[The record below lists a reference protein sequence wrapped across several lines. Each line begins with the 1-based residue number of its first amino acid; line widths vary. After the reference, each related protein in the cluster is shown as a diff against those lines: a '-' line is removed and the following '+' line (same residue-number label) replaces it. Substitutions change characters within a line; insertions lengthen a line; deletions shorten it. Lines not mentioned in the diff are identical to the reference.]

1 MKKIISFIIVILV
14 GAIAFYLAYDYKNTK
29 SPNSYYKIYL
39 NDEVI
44 GVVQSKEK
52 LLKYIDKENE
62 TIKEKY
68 NVEKVLEPNGL
79 VIEEITS
86 YKQKVDEIEEIYKKI
101 IQKSDLTI
109 EGYQITIKK
118 DDKSQILYITK
129 EDILKTA
136 ITDFIKIFVGS
147 DRYDGYISNSQKEIS
162 ETGTIIENVYIQNDI
177 TIKKTNIPISER
189 IFVSAGELSNYLLYG
204 DNTDTKDYVVK
215 LGDTISSVAL
225 ANQISAE
232 EFLIANTSFTDKTN
246 LLHIG
251 EVVKIA
257 VPNPQMQVVV
267 EEYQVL
273 DKDSAYKTEERYD
286 SDLYVGTTK
295 VMQEGKAG
303 IVRVSQNVQSIN
315 GSITYIEPVSREE
328 IKQPI
333 AKIVLL
339 GSHPIPNVGDI
350 HNWAWPTLSGYTLTD
365 DFEWRTNPITG
376 KREHHSGID
385 ISGTGY
391 GSPIYAANN
400 GTIITKK
407 IQNDYGYYI
416 TINHNN
422 GYWTLYAHM
431 SRFANVNVGD
441 TVMRGQLIGYMGS
454 TGWATGPHL
463 HFEVWKDCSH
473 CRINPLSIYR

>member
-1 MKKIISFIIVILV
+1 MKKILSVIIVIIFTAV
-14 GAIAFYLAYDYKNTK
+14 TFHLAYNYKDNK
-29 SPNSYYKIYL
+29 SPNTYYKIYL

-44 GVVQSKEK
+44 GVIQSKAK
-52 LLKYIDKENE
+52 LLKYIDAESE
-62 TIKEKY
+62 TIKKKY
-68 NVEKVLEPNGL
+68 NVSNVNPPNGL
-79 VIEEITS
+79 IIEELTS
-86 YKQKVDEIEEIYKKI
+86 YKQKVDDIEEIYRKI
-101 IQKSDLTI
+101 IDKADLTI

-118 DDKSQILYITK
+118 DDNSITIYTTK

-136 ITDFIKIFVGS
+136 TVDFIKTFVGS
-147 DRYDGYISNSQKEIS
+147 DRYDAYVLNTQKEINK
-162 ETGTIIENVYIQNDI
+162 TGSIIENVYIQNDI
-177 TIKKTNIPISER
+177 TIKKTNIPVSKK
-189 IFVSAGELSNYLLYG
+189 IFSTSAELSNYLLYG
-204 DNTDTKDYVVK
+204 ENTDIKEYVVK
-215 LGDTISSVAL
+215 IGDTISSVSL
-225 ANQISAE
+225 ANQISTE
-232 EFLIANTSFTDKTN
+232 EFLIANTGFTDKTN
-246 LLHIG
+246 LLHVG
-251 EVVKIA
+251 EVVTIA
-257 VPNPQMQVVV
+257 VPNPQIQVVV
-267 EEYQVL
+267 EEYQVV
-273 DKDSAYKTEERYD
+273 DKDSAFKTEERYD
-286 SDLYVGTTK
+286 SELYVGTSK
-295 VMQEGKAG
+295 VVQEGKSG
-303 IVRVSQNVQSIN
+303 IIRVSQNVQTVN

-333 AKIVLL
+333 PKIVIL
-339 GSHPIPNVGDI
+339 GSLPVPNVGDL
-350 HNWAWPTLSGYTLTD
+350 HNWGWPTLSGYTLTD

-441 TVMRGQLIGYMGS
+441 TVMRGQIIGYMGS

-463 HFEVWKDCSH
+463 HFEVWKNCSH
-473 CRINPLSIYR
+473 CRINPLSLYR